1 MALTPSSF
9 SAADADNCSS
19 SNLFFSFLPLAST
32 AAHDAYRQ
40 FVHHRA
46 VASVSSV
53 SVGEKQL
60 VVCSSCDCEDESNSF
75 SFLPLTLTLALT
87 TSMRLIA
94 ILTVLFASLTAW
106 SPGVSA
112 KDWKVIR
119 FGVDPS
125 YPPFESKA
133 PDGSLVGFDIDLGNA
148 LCAKL
153 NAKCVWVEN
162 DFDGMIPALQARKI
176 DAVLSDMSVTEK
188 RLQQIDFTNKISY
201 SPTRMVAKAGS
212 NLQPTAQSLRGKH
225 IGVEQGTI
233 QETYANTYFAPSGVN
248 VVSYQNQ
255 DQVYAD
261 LKSGRLEASLQDEA
275 QASVGFLKTPEGQGF
290 EFCGPELNDSKIL
303 GSAAA
308 IGLRKGDVDL
318 KNALNNA
325 LADLLKDGTYQKIA
339 KKYFDFNIYGD

>member
-1 MALTPSSF
+1 MTRSRNVNTNDFQQTWRLTLSLALLAFASFLDMLRRIAQECVPTINLRRIARLRVPMAL
-9 SAADADNCSS
+9 
-19 SNLFFSFLPLAST
+19 FF
-32 AAHDAYRQ
+32 
-40 FVHHRA
+40 
-46 VASVSSV
+46 
-53 SVGEKQL
+53 
-60 VVCSSCDCEDESNSF
+60 
-75 SFLPLTLTLALT
+75 TLL
-87 TSMRLIA
+87 SW
-94 ILTVLFASLTAW
+94 SLC
-106 SPGVSA
+106 VSA

-133 PDGSLVGFDIDLGNA
+133 ADGNLVGFDIDLGNA

-212 NLQPTAQSLRGKH
+212 NLLPTAESLRGKN

-233 QETYANTYFAPSGVN
+233 QETYAKIYFEPHGVN

-261 LKSGRLEASLQDEA
+261 LKSGRLDASLQDEA
-275 QASVGFLKTPEGQGF
+275 QASVGFLKTPEGEGF
-290 EFCGPELNDSKIL
+290 GFCGPELQDPKIL
-303 GSAAA
+303 GNAAA
-308 IGLRKGDVDL
+308 IGLRKVDTDL

-325 LADLLKDGTYQKIA
+325 LAELLKDGSYQTIA
-339 KKYFDFNIYGD
+339 KKYFDFNIYGN